1 MSNEIQVLKEALA
14 LAQQTLSGIASSNWR
29 KWGPEDAEITA
40 EDFERWAKSR
50 ADYTVAQI
58 EKLLSTQIPKE
69 APKPCRSPYCECELG
84 KCCHT
89 GFYDARHFPAQ
100 EERAS

>member
-14 LAQQTLSGIASSNWR
+14 LAQQTLSGIASYNWHKR
-29 KWGPEDAEITA
+29 GPEDAEVKA
-40 EDFERWAKSR
+40 EAFERWAKSR

-58 EKLLSTQIPKE
+58 EKLLSTQMTKE

-84 KCCHT
+84 KCSHP
-89 GFYDARHFPAQ
+89 GFYDARHFPIHGEVSA
-100 EERAS
+100 